1 LLSALVGF
9 ENLFEIFG
17 YFQVREPMIT
27 INDLGIVKVWINAD
41 LSKNRPILS
50 NFGNICMEDIINP
63 NRFIKELI

>member
-1 LLSALVGF
+1 
-9 ENLFEIFG
+9 
-17 YFQVREPMIT
+17 MIT

-50 NFGNICMEDIINP
+50 NFGSICMEDIINP